1 MSDNHQVVV
10 TLADEFHREY
20 TELAALLGLTP
31 TEAMQYTLEGGS
43 YVMRLLIRHFRDNP
57 DLIEEEGRL
66 EGFVGKAVF
75 MELSDCVSKIE
86 WHSAHRPSPAADG
99 GAAGR

>member
-1 MSDNHQVVV
+1 MNDNHQVVI

-43 YVMRLLIRHFRDNP
+43 YVMRLLIRHFRASPN
-57 DLIEEEGRL
+57 LVEEEGRL
-66 EGFVGKAVF
+66 EGFIGKAVF
-75 MELSDCVSKIE
+75 MELSDCVSKINWGSTPE
-86 WHSAHRPSPAADG
+86 
-99 GAAGR
+99 